1 MIFATL
7 TIGFMVSIII
17 ITIVFAINH
26 YSKNV
31 TMKYKTKEKDMFA
44 KLENGEISKEEY
56 VEWRKTQE
64 PVYEHSSF
72 ELPKTNTSLF
82 NTNDGGIGTIYNG
95 FSPDYGMGHTGTLND
110 D

>member
-1 MIFATL
+1 
-7 TIGFMVSIII
+7 MVSIII

-72 ELPKTNTSLF
+72 EHPSSFTNEHSSPFVTGITTF
-82 NTNDGGIGTIYNG
+82 DDWATNDIM
-95 FSPDYGMGHTGTLND
+95 DY
-110 D
+110 